1 MSEQQN
7 KRNQYENN
15 AYDCNTIAGVFYT
28 FAYRKCQ
35 KCLLYK
41 KPKDQNFTGIYTHS
55 TRLRKGYAKGY
66 NLTLSDTIKLHI
78 DIYKLGNTILI
89 DLHALNTGECKPQSK
104 NRIGTVVKF
113 RHYESIGRLSL

>member
-1 MSEQQN
+1 MNN
-7 KRNQYENN
+7 KINGINTKITPTIAIRSQAFFIRSLIGNVKN
-15 AYDCNTIAGVFYT
+15 AYY
-28 FAYRKCQ
+28 
-35 KCLLYK
+35 LYK

-66 NLTLSDTIKLHI
+66 AKGYDLTLSDTIKLHI

-104 NRIGTVVKF
+104 HRINHINGYKF
-113 RHYESIGRLSL
+113 